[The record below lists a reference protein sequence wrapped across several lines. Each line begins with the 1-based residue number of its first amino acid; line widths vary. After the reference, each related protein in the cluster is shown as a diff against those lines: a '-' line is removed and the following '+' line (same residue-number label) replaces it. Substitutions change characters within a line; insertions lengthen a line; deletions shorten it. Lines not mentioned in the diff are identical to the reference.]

1 MKAIGLVKRTDID
14 NDITIVEIYSD
25 SSGCTSCGSGSC
37 LSGSNTKN
45 GKTYRAV
52 NRNKLILEEG
62 TLVEVELP
70 AGKAVRALFRVIV
83 MPVILFFASY
93 YFIGFFLIT
102 VGGLKI
108 AGGFIGLILGFG
120 INFIISGK
128 IKNKEMPVIN
138 KLYR

>member
-83 MPVILFFASY
+83 MPVILFLL
-93 YFIGFFLIT
+93 LIT
-102 VGGLKI
+102 LLD
-108 AGGFIGLILGFG
+108 F
-120 INFIISGK
+120 S
-128 IKNKEMPVIN
+128 
-138 KLYR
+138 